1 MKNLIFRF
9 FILLILVISVAS
21 ADGKDIAYVVRNN
34 INQDFINVINN
45 LGLSY
50 DVINNNDASITNF
63 SKYKMILVGDEF
75 FSNTNEIPVN
85 DFNSLIVNTY
95 HIEDWGLSKK
105 NPSKT
110 AASQPLSIRNRDLNK
125 YVVQGLNEYVDV
137 YTSCCSGNGL
147 NLPLYFLS
155 RLDRFL
161 SLYVVSSTIS
171 NNLDGVITI
180 SLPGTRLFNNDVTKG
195 RTLFFGIT
203 ETRYWTNDAKEL
215 FKRSLIFTINGND
228 KDNDG
233 FSGVIV
239 GGLDC
244 DDNDRNI
251 NPNATEVAYD
261 NIDQNCANDRPL
273 LINSLL
279 SIISNE
285 DVIRNNI
292 FNLNDYFND
301 PDGDLLR
308 FSFTGNSNINIT
320 INNGNVSFVPKKDF
334 FGRETVIFTASDGNL
349 SSNSNNIILD
359 IKNVNDMPVLINNIP
374 DLEFDED
381 TTFNLN
387 LNDYFNDPDGD
398 LLRFS
403 FTGNSNI
410 NITINNGNVSF
421 VPKKDF
427 FGRETVIFTAS
438 DGNLSSNSN
447 NIILDIKNVNDMPVL
462 INNIPDLEFDEDTT
476 FNLNLND
483 YFNDPDGG
491 LSFSYSDNV
500 NIDIL
505 INNGTA
511 KLMPFNNFFGE
522 DSIVFYA
529 FDETTL
535 LESNK
540 INLTIKSV
548 NDKPII
554 SSVNILDNETWEITN
569 NIYEDNNYIISASVL
584 DIENDELMYEWYLD
598 NNLISNDKEFFYNFG
613 FNLQGNRTLKLIV
626 KDSGSSFKERY
637 IFVNNIN
644 RKPKIL
650 MNNNFNL
657 KEDETIFIDLNAV
670 DEDNDNLIF
679 SSENGNKII
688 CNIINNKLEVK
699 SLLNFFGEDMCIL
712 SVTDGIDNDI
722 IEINFNVE
730 AVNDVPAIS
739 KYEPI
744 DNNIKIVLNDRLEF
758 SVEYSDIEN
767 NELMYEWY
775 LDNNLISNDKNFS
788 YEFITLGTT
797 NIKVIVT
804 DGTNFQEQNW
814 VVNVVDRVNKNNFDG
829 ETTDFFNV
837 DLNNINKLILEK
849 SNVGKILFLENI
861 SLGSN
866 KDLDSNVI
874 ISKNIVSVNSLLIP
888 GLNKKARITMLHQNY
903 NNVPLILKSDKFTDN
918 IALINEPCNDCKL
931 ISFTNWPTNDGT
943 VIFDVD
949 KFSSYAIKQTNS
961 NINNNSTSFCK
972 SGNKGNIKLEVIE
985 PDNNDKIDIE
995 KDLLVRLRVKNNDNA
1010 VAGFSLKDNN
1020 GNVVF
1025 EDSDDLNSDEA
1036 TEFNFDIKDDVNEEE
1051 YTLFVKAFENNNEQN
1066 NCKEKSIDIKFIEKE
1081 NNVRVNKFLVEP
1093 NVLACNS
1100 MVNVNVELENLGKE
1114 EDVIVKLY
1122 NKELNMELSDNI
1134 NLGKINN
1141 NNKKNIFFSF
1151 LVPNILDK
1159 EKYNLN
1165 LDVLYSDE
1173 LKITKDVS
1181 ANKCKE
1187 GFIDNIES
1195 NLFLLQD
1202 SIGVNKD
1209 NSFVVPIQIVNNDN
1223 TEKRYVVEIN
1233 DAALENSFQYVNL
1246 NGFEK
1251 KVVYL
1256 QSNIKQGVKGVY
1268 SGAVNLKENNRII
1281 ESKIVKLNNLN
1292 EEKKNKINT
1301 GFIFILF
1308 GSLVFLFLVIL
1319 LIILFFIL

>member
-261 NIDQNCANDRPL
+261 NIDQNCDGKDLTDVDNDGFSGVIVGGLDCDDNDRNINPNATEVAYDNIDQNCANDRPL

-285 DVIRNNI
+285 DVI
-292 FNLNDYFND
+292 
-301 PDGDLLR
+301 
-308 FSFTGNSNINIT
+308 
-320 INNGNVSFVPKKDF
+320 
-334 FGRETVIFTASDGNL
+334 
-349 SSNSNNIILD
+349 
-359 IKNVNDMPVLINNIP
+359 
-374 DLEFDED
+374 

>member
-292 FNLNDYFND
+292 F
-301 PDGDLLR
+301 
-308 FSFTGNSNINIT
+308 
-320 INNGNVSFVPKKDF
+320 
-334 FGRETVIFTASDGNL
+334 
-349 SSNSNNIILD
+349 
-359 IKNVNDMPVLINNIP
+359 
-374 DLEFDED
+374 
-381 TTFNLN
+381 N

>member
-9 FILLILVISVAS
+9 FILLILVISVVS

-261 NIDQNCANDRPL
+261 NIDQNCDGKDLTDVDNDGFSGVIVGGLDCDDNDRNINPNATEVAYDNIDQNCANDRPL

-292 FNLNDYFND
+292 F
-301 PDGDLLR
+301 
-308 FSFTGNSNINIT
+308 
-320 INNGNVSFVPKKDF
+320 
-334 FGRETVIFTASDGNL
+334 
-349 SSNSNNIILD
+349 
-359 IKNVNDMPVLINNIP
+359 
-374 DLEFDED
+374 
-381 TTFNLN
+381 N